1 LWLNDYGGGMANQT
15 VVGRVVSLFRYP
27 VKSMAAQVLDEVDVS
42 WEGLAGDRRWAF
54 IQDGHERSGFPWL
67 TVRELPVMWTYRPS
81 FVDPLRPDKS
91 PTTVRTPTGTEFDVV
106 DPALAAE
113 LGAGV
118 RVIKQERGIFDA
130 FPLSLISTR
139 TVADLGATV
148 GVNLDPLRF
157 RPNLVVEPIDDT
169 PFPEDAWVGSV
180 LRIGDVRMRVDKR
193 DQRCIMINVDP
204 QTTERN
210 PAVLRALGGDR
221 QACLGVYGSTVTPG
235 RVAVGD
241 LVSIEA

>member
-1 LWLNDYGGGMANQT
+1 MANHT

-27 VKSMAAQVLDEVDVS
+27 VKSMAAQLLDEVDVS

-54 IQDGHERSGFPWL
+54 IQAGHERSGFPWL
-67 TVRELPVMWTYRPS
+67 TVRELPAMWTYRPS

-91 PTTVRTPTGTEFDVV
+91 PTVVRTPSGNDFDVA
-106 DPALAAE
+106 DPTLAAE

-139 TVADLGATV
+139 TVDDIAAAV
-148 GVNLDPLRF
+148 GTPLDPLRF
-157 RPNLVVEPIDDT
+157 RPNLVIEAIDDT

-180 LRIGDVRMRVDKR
+180 LRIGAVRMRVDKR

-204 QTTERN
+204 KTTERN

-221 QACLGVYGSTVTPG
+221 EACLGVYGSTVTPG
-235 RVAVGD
+235 RAAVGD
-241 LVSIEA
+241 VVSVEG

>member
-1 LWLNDYGGGMANQT
+1 
-15 VVGRVVSLFRYP
+15 
-27 VKSMAAQVLDEVDVS
+27 
-42 WEGLAGDRRWAF
+42 
-54 IQDGHERSGFPWL
+54 
-67 TVRELPVMWTYRPS
+67 
-81 FVDPLRPDKS
+81 
-91 PTTVRTPTGTEFDVV
+91 
-106 DPALAAE
+106 LAAE
-113 LGAGV
+113 LGPGV
-118 RVIKQERGIFDA
+118 RVIKQERGVFDA

-148 GVNLDPLRF
+148 GENLDPVRF

-180 LRIGDVRMRVDKR
+180 LRLGEVRMRVDKR

-204 QTTERN
+204 KTTERN

-221 QACLGVYGSTVTPG
+221 QACLGVYGSTVMPG

-241 LVSIEA
+241 VVSIEG

>member
-1 LWLNDYGGGMANQT
+1 
-15 VVGRVVSLFRYP
+15 
-27 VKSMAAQVLDEVDVS
+27 VLDEVEVS
-42 WEGLAGDRRWAF
+42 FEGLAGDRRWAF

-67 TVRELPVMWTYRPS
+67 TVRELPLMWTYRPS
-81 FVDPLRPDKS
+81 FLDPLRPDKS
-91 PTTVRTPTGTEFDVV
+91 VTVVRTPTGTELDVV

-113 LGAGV
+113 LGSGV

-148 GVNLDPLRF
+148 GADLDPLRF
-157 RPNLVVEPIDDT
+157 RPNLVIEALVDT
-169 PFPEDAWVGSV
+169 PFPEDAWVGSM
-180 LRIGDVRMRVDKR
+180 LRIGEMRMRVDKR
-193 DQRCIMINVDP
+193 DQRCIMVNVDP
-204 QTTERN
+204 ETTKRD
-210 PAVLRALGGDR
+210 PRILRTIGRER

-241 LVSIEA
+241 VVTIDG

>member
-1 LWLNDYGGGMANQT
+1 MTEHREVA
-15 VVGRVVSLFRYP
+15 RVVSLFRYP

-42 WEGLAGDRRWAF
+42 WHGFAGDRRWAF
-54 IQDGHERSGFPWL
+54 TQAGHERSGFPWL
-67 TVRELPVMWTYRPS
+67 TVRELPVMWRYRPS

-91 PTTVRTPTGTEFDVV
+91 PTVVRTPTGEDLDVV

-118 RVIKQERGIFDA
+118 RVIKTDRGFFDG

-148 GVNLDPLRF
+148 GVSLNPLRF
-157 RPNLVVEPIDDT
+157 RPNLLVEPIDDM
-169 PFPEDAWVGSV
+169 PFPEEAWVGSV
-180 LRIGDVRMRVDKR
+180 LRIGDLRMRVDQR
-193 DQRCIMINVDP
+193 DQRCIMVNVDP

-210 PAVLRALGGDR
+210 AAVLRAIGRDR
-221 QACLGVYGSTVTPG
+221 QACLGVYGSTVAPG
-235 RVAVGD
+235 RVTIGD
-241 LVSIEA
+241 VVSIEG

>member
-1 LWLNDYGGGMANQT
+1 MANHT

-54 IQDGHERSGFPWL
+54 IQAGHECSGFPWL
-67 TVRELPVMWTYRPS
+67 TVRELPLMWKYRPS

-91 PTTVRTPTGTEFDVV
+91 PTMVRTPAGSEFDVV
-106 DPALAAE
+106 DPELAAE
-113 LGAGV
+113 LGPGV
-118 RVIKQERGIFDA
+118 RVIKQERGVFDA

-139 TVADLGATV
+139 TVADLGETV
-148 GVNLDPLRF
+148 GDDLDPMRF
-157 RPNLVVEPIDDT
+157 RPNLVIEPIDNT
-169 PFPEDAWVGSV
+169 PFPEDAWVGWV
-180 LRIGDVRMRVDKR
+180 LRVGDMRMRVDKR

-204 QTTERN
+204 RTTERN

-241 LVSIEA
+241 AVAIEG

>member
-1 LWLNDYGGGMANQT
+1 
-15 VVGRVVSLFRYP
+15 
-27 VKSMAAQVLDEVDVS
+27 
-42 WEGLAGDRRWAF
+42 
-54 IQDGHERSGFPWL
+54 
-67 TVRELPVMWTYRPS
+67 MWKYQPS
-81 FVDPLRPDKS
+81 FVEPLAPRQVSDRG
-91 PTTVRTPTGTEFDVV
+91 TDTGGDGVRRRRS
-106 DPALAAE
+106 ALAAE
-113 LGAGV
+113 LGPGV

-139 TVADLGATV
+139 TVTDHGATV
-148 GVNLDPLRF
+148 GLNLEPLRF

-169 PFPEDAWVGSV
+169 PFPEDGWVGSV
-180 LRIGDVRMRVDKR
+180 LRIGDIAMRVDKK

-204 QTTERN
+204 KTTERD

-241 LVSIEA
+241 SVPPEA